1 MPPRGFCRNFAA
13 AIEPAGAVAVSIIA
27 NERMLMKTN
36 MNFDLFTPTRLLFG
50 RGKLNE
56 LGDQKMPGKKAL
68 LLISNG
74 NSVRTTGTLDRVVG
88 QLEKAHVAHVLC
100 ANIHENPS
108 KEVVMEAAAIARENG
123 CDFVV
128 ALGGGAVLD
137 SAVAVAAMAT
147 NPGDL
152 WDYVH
157 GGTGK
162 GLPLQQP
169 GLPVVTIATTS
180 GTGSEINCWGVISN
194 RATNEKIGF
203 GCPELNPV
211 LAIVDPEL
219 MRTVPPKY
227 TAYQG
232 FDALFH
238 NTEVMISR
246 FVNVL
251 SEPIA
256 LSAIERIAKYLP
268 RAVKDGNDLEAREA
282 VAYGSTIA
290 GLTMQLTSTTAEHS
304 MEHAMSAYHPDLPH
318 GAGLIMISNEFYR
331 FFIERHACD
340 GQFVKMARAMGMP
353 DAYRP
358 EDFLTAL
365 ADLQRA
371 CGVDDLKMSDYGFTR
386 EECDTLARNARETMG
401 GLFAANP
408 CEMTHEE
415 CRTIFEKSYV

>member
-1 MPPRGFCRNFAA
+1 M
-13 AIEPAGAVAVSIIA
+13 
-27 NERMLMKTN
+27 N
-36 MNFDLFTPTRLLFG
+36 MEFNLFTPTKLLFG

-56 LGDQKMPGKKAL
+56 LANQQLPGKHAL
-68 LLISNG
+68 LLISSG
-74 NSVRTTGTLDRVVG
+74 KSVKVNGTLDRVTA
-88 QLEKAHVAHVLC
+88 QLDQAGVTYTVC
-100 ANIHENPS
+100 NNIHENPS
-108 KEVVMEAAAIARENG
+108 KEVVMEAAACARQNA
-123 CDFVV
+123 CDFIL

-137 SAVAVAAMAT
+137 AAVAVAAMAT

-152 WDYVH
+152 WDYVC

-162 GLPLQQP
+162 AQPLQYP
-169 GLPVVTIATTS
+169 GLPIVTIATTS

-194 RATNEKIGF
+194 HETKEKIGY
-203 GCPELNPV
+203 GDPALNPV

-219 MRTVPPKY
+219 MRTVPAKY

-256 LSAIERIAKYLP
+256 LSAIGYIAKYLP
-268 RAVKDGNDLEAREA
+268 RAVKDGNDIEAREA
-282 VAYGSTIA
+282 VAYASTIA

-304 MEHAMSAYHPDLPH
+304 MEHAMSAYHYDLPH

-331 FFIERHACD
+331 FFVEKHACD
-340 GQFVKMARAMGMP
+340 EQFIKMAHAMGIEN
-353 DAYRP
+353 ASRP

-365 ADLQRA
+365 AA
-371 CGVDDLKMSDYGFTR
+371 
-386 EECDTLARNARETMG
+386 
-401 GLFAANP
+401 
-408 CEMTHEE
+408 
-415 CRTIFEKSYV
+415 